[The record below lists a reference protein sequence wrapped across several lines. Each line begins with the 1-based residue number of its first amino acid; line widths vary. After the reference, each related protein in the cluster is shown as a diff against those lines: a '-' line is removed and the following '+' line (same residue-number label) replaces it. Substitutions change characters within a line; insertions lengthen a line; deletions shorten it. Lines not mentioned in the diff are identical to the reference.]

1 MIGRRANVAHAQ
13 HLISRRGS
21 GLLQLCAKTGANLKR
36 NFRRL
41 CLCSWFRMESRPRLC
56 QHPLQ
61 ILLIFLSNNLSGSS
75 VALRVV
81 ALVVLT
87 AAAPP
92 PSPARSIEGR
102 LVQGGPGLPASS
114 DCCGEPSAA
123 ESAPRCASTRHNAM
137 IANNNF
143 IGISRLQTLPPEVCA
158 PIRLSLVCR
167 VAGTGLMVYQPL
179 DFKRLQ
185 GASRSPYQSPS

>member
-1 MIGRRANVAHAQ
+1 
-13 HLISRRGS
+13 
-21 GLLQLCAKTGANLKR
+21 
-36 NFRRL
+36 
-41 CLCSWFRMESRPRLC
+41 MESRPRLC

-114 DCCGEPSAA
+114 GQEGEPPAA
-123 ESAPRCASTRHNAM
+123 ELPVEPAPRCASTRLGTNNDATINAM
-137 IANNNF
+137 IAHNNF
-143 IGISRLQTLPPEVCA
+143 IGSSRLQTLLPEVRA
-158 PIRLSLVCR
+158 P
-167 VAGTGLMVYQPL
+167 
-179 DFKRLQ
+179 
-185 GASRSPYQSPS
+185 

>member
-1 MIGRRANVAHAQ
+1 MCQLTGC
-13 HLISRRGS
+13 GS
-21 GLLQLCAKTGANLKR
+21 DPGSAGADLKR
-36 NFRRL
+36 NFKRL
-41 CLCSWFRMESRPRLC
+41 CLCSWFRMESRSRLC

-87 AAAPP
+87 AAAPTARP

-114 DCCGEPSAA
+114 DCCGEPPAA
-123 ESAPRCASTRHNAM
+123 ESAPRCASTRLGTNDDATINAM
-137 IANNNF
+137 IAHNNF

-158 PIRLSLVCR
+158 P
-167 VAGTGLMVYQPL
+167 
-179 DFKRLQ
+179 D
-185 GASRSPYQSPS
+185 